1 MSETDVL
8 VLVVRYP
15 DPVALA
21 RHAHDSRLFTVLRRL
36 ECSGLVRR
44 RRGLY
49 RLTDRGR
56 DELAATRRV
65 GALVAQAVSRW
76 RPNAAVMIAG

>member
-1 MSETDVL
+1 VSETDVL

-21 RHAHDSRLFTVLRRL
+21 RHSRDDRLFQVLRRL
-36 ECSGLVRR
+36 ERTGLVRR

-56 DELAATRRV
+56 RELALTR
-65 GALVAQAVSRW
+65 ALTRFVARALSA
-76 RPNAAVMIAG
+76 PA

>member
-21 RHAHDSRLFTVLRRL
+21 RHARDGRLFQVLRRL
-36 ECSGLVRR
+36 ERIGLVRR
-44 RRGLY
+44 RRGSY
-49 RLTDRGR
+49 QLTESGR
-56 DELAATRRV
+56 RELDLTR
-65 GALVAQAVSRW
+65 LVARALSAV
-76 RPNAAVMIAG
+76 P